1 MNGALWEGE
10 DSDGQ
15 RCCLSLQSCSGQHP
29 LLLWEVQGA
38 ASSWLSGPCF
48 CSSAALLSH
57 VGTGKVSILGFC
69 NTMSYSPF
77 RRAPLSDEESKTS
90 SSQHLGSQEFCV
102 SSSLSKVSS
111 ICAHPG
117 PLGRPFSDGTG
128 QARTPALRVLQTSSP
143 LERDAATCTR
153 GKQLSRLEGAS
164 AGLCLLRSG
173 LESRSCL
180 LC

>member
-1 MNGALWEGE
+1 MEPSGRERTVMDSGVARPYSPAVVSTHCCCGRCKVQRARGCLDRASARQLLCCPVWGQGRLGCWE
-10 DSDGQ
+10 
-15 RCCLSLQSCSGQHP
+15 
-29 LLLWEVQGA
+29 
-38 ASSWLSGPCF
+38 
-48 CSSAALLSH
+48 
-57 VGTGKVSILGFC
+57 SILGFC

-128 QARTPALRVLQTSSP
+128 QARTPALLGPAYLLSS
-143 LERDAATCTR
+143 
-153 GKQLSRLEGAS
+153 
-164 AGLCLLRSG
+164 
-173 LESRSCL
+173 
-180 LC
+180 